1 LLSTIAGDRSAL
13 ADEVKELSLKFRLWV
28 AYQAFVHGQFLVDR
42 PIYVQ
47 VMVPRDCKFTAE
59 EIRKVCN
66 GVHDEM
72 FRIANEVNAND
83 SR

>member
-1 LLSTIAGDRSAL
+1 M
-13 ADEVKELSLKFRLWV
+13 SLKFRLWV
-28 AYQAFVHGQFLVDR
+28 AYQAIVRGQFLVDK

-47 VMVPRDCKFTAE
+47 VMVPGDCKFTAE
-59 EIRKVCN
+59 EIRKISN

-72 FRIANEVNAND
+72 YSIVKEVNAKD

>member
-1 LLSTIAGDRSAL
+1 MLAGDRSIL

-28 AYQAFVHGQFLVDR
+28 AYQAFVHGRFLVDR

-47 VMVPRDCKFTAE
+47 VIVPGDCRFTTE

-72 FRIANEVNAND
+72 FRIVNEVNAND